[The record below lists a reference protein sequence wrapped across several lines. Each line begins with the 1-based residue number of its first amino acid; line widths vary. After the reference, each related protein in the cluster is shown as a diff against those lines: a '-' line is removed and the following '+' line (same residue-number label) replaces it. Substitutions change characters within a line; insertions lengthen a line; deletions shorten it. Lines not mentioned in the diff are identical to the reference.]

1 MGSDANLKAMAPPF
15 RLGCFYFAH
24 FAYGGAF
31 VAYLPLYLAWRGLQ
45 PGEIAWVLALPQ
57 LARSFAPAAWGWF
70 ADRSGA
76 QRGIVAF
83 SCAAMAAGFGMLP
96 YTQGLVWIS
105 WVIGVVSL
113 LSAGALPL
121 VEAVTLGAPAGQAG
135 RYGPIRLWG
144 SVGFIA
150 MLLAGGAWLERHT
163 VDLLPLAMTL
173 CALASLA
180 AALGLPSRSAQA
192 APPATRLRFSPAAK
206 ALLAAGF
213 CMAAAH
219 GTLYTFLTLHLERA
233 GYGGTMI
240 GLLWTLG
247 VLAEIA
253 VFLYLPALF
262 RRYSLS
268 GILVFSFACAVLR
281 FAAIGWGADFLWV
294 LVPAQLLHAAT
305 FGSFPRRVGRCGA
318 SRFSGRGARP
328 GAGAFFQ
335 HLLRRRR
342 RCRRVDGGLGLGSG
356 RARSGVLAV
365 RAGCAGGRFSC
376 SEVERLVRQ
385 FPAWD

>member
-1 MGSDANLKAMAPPF
+1 MQRGMGSDANLKAMPLPF
-15 RLGCFYFAH
+15 RLASFYFAH

-57 LARSFAPAAWGWF
+57 LARTFAPAAWGWI

-83 SCAAMAAGFGMLP
+83 SCAAMGAGFALLP
-96 YTQGLVWIS
+96 YVQGVVSIT
-105 WVIGVVSL
+105 WVIGLVSL

-121 VEAVTLGAPAGQAG
+121 VEAITLGALAGQAG

-144 SVGFIA
+144 SIGFIA
-150 MLLAGGAWLERHT
+150 IVLAGGAWLEVRP
-163 VDLLPLAMTL
+163 VDALPLAMAL
-173 CALASLA
+173 CALAALA
-180 AALGLPSRSAQA
+180 AALGLPSRSAHA
-192 APPATRLRFSPAAK
+192 APAVARLRIGPEAK

-233 GYGGTMI
+233 GYGGAMI

-247 VLAEIA
+247 VVAQIA

-268 GILVFSFACAVLR
+268 GMLVFSFACAVLR
-281 FAAIGWGADFLWV
+281 FIAIGWGAGVPWV
-294 LVPAQLLHAAT
+294 PV
-305 FGSFPRRVGRCGA
+305 
-318 SRFSGRGARP
+318 
-328 GAGAFFQ
+328 AGA
-335 HLLRRRR
+335 
-342 RCRRVDGGLGLGSG
+342 
-356 RARSGVLAV
+356 AV
-365 RAGCAGGRFSC
+365 PG
-376 SEVERLVRQ
+376 
-385 FPAWD
+385 